1 MRLVMNKSILIISP
15 NFPPINKV
23 SSLRPYYLSMLL
35 KEQGWDVTVVASVDD
50 EGGKGLI
57 RSEEGIKVLRFAS
70 FWAACLIIIKLF
82 FTKKAFKAII
92 STYGPTSAHL
102 LGALAKFLFRKAIW
116 LADYRDLWM
125 SGSYYSSKKQGFKHK
140 LKQFIEK
147 RALSSAN
154 LLTTV
159 SSGLKENLEQ
169 FHHKFVD
176 VIYNGYEPIAAST
189 TQVTKPKADVIQIC
203 YTGSMYMERSPLLLL
218 QVMAEQHQKQPN
230 SLIKL
235 VIAGVVGDDV
245 KQQLQQYEQA
255 GLIEYKGKLPREAS
269 YDLQRT
275 SDYCLLVE
283 NYEATL
289 KGVLTGK
296 VFEYIGMGKPVIALG
311 VAEKSEMA
319 QVIDKSGLMAFC
331 GQEKQVLAD
340 FVGKILRHESL
351 NLHKQEDFIMSLE
364 RNNQSQKF
372 ITLIEKSLSA

>member
-1 MRLVMNKSILIISP
+1 MRSLMNKSILIIAP

-50 EGGKGLI
+50 EDGKGLI
-57 RSEEGIKVLRFAS
+57 RSEEGINVIRFAS

-82 FTKKAFKAII
+82 FSQKAFNAIV

-102 LGALAKFLFRKAIW
+102 LGTLAKFLFRKAIW

-125 SGSYYSSKKQGFKHK
+125 SGSYYSDKKQGVKHK
-140 LKQFIEK
+140 LKEFVEK
-147 RALSSAN
+147 VALRDAN
-154 LLTTV
+154 ILTTV
-159 SSGLKENLEQ
+159 SSGLKENLEH
-169 FHHKFVD
+169 FHHKSVE
-176 VIYNGYEPIAAST
+176 VVYNGYEPI
-189 TQVTKPKADVIQIC
+189 TQSLTPVKPNDNIIQVC
-203 YTGSMYMERSPLLLL
+203 YTGNMYMERSPLLLL
-218 QVMAEQHQKQPN
+218 QVIAEQHQKQPQP
-230 SLIKL
+230 LIKL

-245 KQQLQQYEQA
+245 KLQLKQYEDA
-255 GLIEYKGKLPREAS
+255 GLVEYKGKLPREAS
-269 YDLQRT
+269 YDLQRS

-283 NYEATL
+283 NYDATL

-331 GQEKQVLAD
+331 GQEKQILES
-340 FVGKILRHESL
+340 FVGKILRNESL
-351 NLHKQEDFIMSLE
+351 NLQRQEDFIISLE
-364 RNNQSQKF
+364 RNHQSQKF
-372 ITLIEKSLSA
+372 ITLIEKSLLK

>member
-1 MRLVMNKSILIISP
+1 MNKSILIIAP

-35 KEQGWDVTVVASVDD
+35 KEQGWDVTVVASVED
-50 EGGKGLI
+50 EGGRGLI

-70 FWAACLIIIKLF
+70 FWAACFIILKLF
-82 FTKKAFKAII
+82 FTRKVFKAIV

-102 LGALAKFLFRKAIW
+102 LGAFAKFLFRKAIW

-125 SGSYYSSKKQGFKHK
+125 SGSYYGDRKQDFKHK

-147 RALSSAN
+147 RALSRAN
-154 LLTTV
+154 VLTTV

-169 FHHKFVD
+169 FHHKPVE
-176 VIYNGYEPIAAST
+176 VIYNGYEPIAASA
-189 TQVTKPKADVIQIC
+189 TQASKSNLDVIQIC
-203 YTGSMYMERSPLLLL
+203 YTGSMYLERSPLLLL
-218 QVMAEQHQKQPN
+218 QAIAEQRPKQPN
-230 SLIKL
+230 ALIKL

-245 KQQLQQYEQA
+245 KRQLQQYEQA
-255 GLIEYKGKLPREAS
+255 GLVEYKGKLFREAS

-296 VFEYIGMGKPVIALG
+296 VFEYIGMGKPIIALG

-340 FVGKILRHESL
+340 FVGKILRYDSL
-351 NLHKQEDFIMSLE
+351 NIHRQEDFIISLE
-364 RNNQSQKF
+364 RSNQSQKF
-372 ITLIEKSLSA
+372 ITLIEKSLLA